1 MATTPDSPEHHRAA
15 EQTESLAELSDPERI
30 EVLRVRANARRAT
43 GEIPDRFGARIDQHF
58 NKILQH
64 VRPDDDVDDPLVAA
78 AASLSSPSHAQPR
91 TLDGNS
97 RTKKSFDRLGLWL
110 DRGERERATSL
121 ERTVLVLI
129 ERVRE
134 LERREHRMTVLA
146 DRVDQLELKVREL
159 QHNRQTTSTEEL
171 ELDELELDDHDLDD
185 DDLDELELEL
195 ELELDELDDDE
206 LDDHND
212 DESEP
217 GPSRGR

>member
-15 EQTESLAELSDPERI
+15 EQTESLAGLSDAERI

-64 VRPDDDVDDPLVAA
+64 VRPDDDVDDPLIAA
-78 AASLSSPSHAQPR
+78 AASMSSPSHAQPK

-97 RTKKSFDRLGLWL
+97 RTKKSFNRLGLWL
-110 DRGERERATSL
+110 DRGERERATTL

-146 DRVDQLELKVREL
+146 DRVDQLELKLREL

-171 ELDELELDDHDLDD
+171 ELDDEEL
-185 DDLDELELEL
+185 
-195 ELELDELDDDE
+195 E

-212 DESEP
+212 DDLDDLADESET